1 MLADVPITPTGLIY
15 RYRYRPMMLTKWL
28 LPLAL
33 GVLSALPAQAA
44 QFKLTYAGAGIN
56 FDGVL
61 TTGPLGV
68 NPNFAGVPTPDTYL
82 VTGVTGTRN
91 GVPITDVVPLGS
103 PDALAWEA
111 AGGSFDNLVYQSG
124 PFVDLGGFLY
134 KADGILY
141 NLFYV
146 TATDFPG
153 SSLPLPSYSE
163 FALIN
168 GAFVPPLSIPD
179 GLGNFVAITATAIPE
194 PVSLLGAVVGLGIG
208 AAFKRR
214 VRS

>member
-1 MLADVPITPTGLIY
+1 M
-15 RYRYRPMMLTKWL
+15 
-28 LPLAL
+28 
-33 GVLSALPAQAA
+33 LSALPAQAA
-44 QFKLTYAGAGIN
+44 QFKLTYTGAGID

-82 VTGVTGTRN
+82 VTSVTGSRN
-91 GVPITDVVPLGS
+91 GVPITGLVPLGS
-103 PDALAWEA
+103 PGALAWEA

-134 KADGILY
+134 QADGILY

-146 TATDFPG
+146 TAADIPG

-168 GAFVPPLSIPD
+168 GVFVPPFSVPD
-179 GLGNFVAITATAIPE
+179 ELGNFVSINVTAIPE
-194 PVSLLGAVVGLGIG
+194 PASLLGAVVTLGMG
-208 AAFKRR
+208 SVFKRR